1 MQYNQFLK
9 KGFSLMEI
17 MVVLVIIAIIGGT
30 AYPYYQKLVIKSK
43 QTEAKTMLRS
53 IYMSQELYNITNQKF
68 ATKITDLDI
77 TIPTTTRYSYQI
89 KSVDNGETFT
99 ATATANLDNDP
110 VEDRWDIDQTNTLK
124 NTVNDAIE

>member
-1 MQYNQFLK
+1 
-9 KGFSLMEI
+9 MEI